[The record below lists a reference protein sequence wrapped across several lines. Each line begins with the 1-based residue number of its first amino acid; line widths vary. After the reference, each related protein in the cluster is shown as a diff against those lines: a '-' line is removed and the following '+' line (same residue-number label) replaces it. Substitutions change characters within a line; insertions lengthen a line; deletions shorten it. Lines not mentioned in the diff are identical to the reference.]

1 MEKNSPLLNSDPGL
15 GADAEGDDGVSPSA
29 RMRRAEQRRNQTL
42 DAANTIFQRHGFH
55 RASMAQVAA
64 EAGMSVGQIYRYFEN
79 KEEVIAAIS
88 ERDLEHSMRDMQA
101 MLQDPAGV
109 PAALLAGVGQGV
121 AKMLDRPS
129 AALFLEVMAEA
140 VRNPKVA
147 ESVRLQHGATL
158 ACVGALVAR
167 GQGPNARYTPAQAMD
182 LMSLVFTGLRIRAI
196 QDPDAR
202 VDELAETVRAFV
214 RDLVGAD

>member
-1 MEKNSPLLNSDPGL
+1 ML
-15 GADAEGDDGVSPSA
+15 
-29 RMRRAEQRRNQTL
+29 RAEQRRNQIL
-42 DAANTIFQRHGFH
+42 DAANTVFQRHGFH

-88 ERDLEHSMRDMQA
+88 ERDLEQSMQDMRA
-101 MLQDPAGV
+101 MLEDPAGV
-109 PAALLAGVGQGV
+109 SAALLAGVDQGV

-140 VRNPKVA
+140 ARNPKVA
-147 ESVRLQHGATL
+147 ESVRLQYEATL
-158 ACVGALVAR
+158 ICVGALVTG
-167 GQGPNARYTPAQAMD
+167 GQGPNARYTPAQAID

-202 VDELAETVRAFV
+202 AEDLAEAVRAFV

>member
-1 MEKNSPLLNSDPGL
+1 MEKNSPRSESDPGPC
-15 GADAEGDDGVSPSA
+15 GGAEGDEGVSPSA
-29 RMRRAEQRRNQTL
+29 RMLRAEQRRNQIL
-42 DAANTIFQRHGFH
+42 DAANTVFQRHGFH

-88 ERDLEHSMRDMQA
+88 ERDLEQSMQDMRA
-101 MLQDPAGV
+101 MLEDPAGV
-109 PAALLAGVGQGV
+109 SAALLAGVDQGV

-140 VRNPKVA
+140 ARNPKVA
-147 ESVRLQHGATL
+147 ESVRLQYEATL
-158 ACVGALVAR
+158 ICVGALVTG
-167 GQGPNARYTPAQAMD
+167 GQGPNARYTPAQAID

-202 VDELAETVRAFV
+202 AEDLAEAVRAFV